1 VPAQVS
7 PLEGAARSYSTQLRG
22 TASQLRE
29 AVGLYRV
36 HSQGVDERVAVRL
49 ADMREVE
56 QRIEGALGEPLVGKR
71 VLDVGAGQVLL
82 QMVYFGRRNEATG
95 IDLEVIAQGADVR
108 AYARMLQ
115 VNGARRTFKTL
126 GRKLLQVD
134 RHYRRELLRQC
145 GLRRFPRMRVLQMD
159 ATAMSFADG
168 EFDVV
173 HSSSVLPHIPEPER
187 AVREMAR
194 VLRPGGVAHLNFHLY
209 TSDTG
214 SEDPRVI
221 RNKDDLPLWPHLRP
235 SLAGM
240 VHQHAFLNKLRL
252 AEWQRLLSQAMP
264 GCELSLRGTDDEEQ
278 LREQAISLQAQGEL
292 TDYTLQELLTRK
304 LLVLWRKP

>member
-1 VPAQVS
+1 M
-7 PLEGAARSYSTQLRG
+7 
-22 TASQLRE
+22 
-29 AVGLYRV
+29 GLYRV
-36 HSQGVDERVAVRL
+36 HSVDVHGRVAARL
-49 ADMREVE
+49 ADTREVE
-56 QRIEGALGEPLVGKR
+56 QRIEGALGEPLTGKS

-82 QMVYFGRRNEATG
+82 QMVYFGRHNQATG

-115 VNGARRTFKTL
+115 ANGARRTFKTV

-145 GLRRFPRMRVLQMD
+145 DLRRFPRLRVLQMD
-159 ATAMSFADG
+159 ASAMSFADG

-221 RNKDDLPLWPHLRP
+221 HGKEGLPLWPHLRP
-235 SLAGM
+235 AHAAM

-252 AEWQRLLSQAMP
+252 AEWQQLLSRVMP
-264 GCELSLRGTDDEEQ
+264 GCELSVRGTADEAH
-278 LREQAISLQAQGEL
+278 LREQAIRLQAEGEL
-292 TDYTLQELLTRK
+292 IDYTLEELLTRK
-304 LLVLWRKP
+304 ILVLWRKP